1 MGSADPFTRSNST
14 GWLRRCWTSRIKAAT
29 SKRGSTSFRIR
40 ISSPRPSSRVRKSRS
55 PSIMLF
61 ALLPSASPWRDAVA
75 AHAYH
80 RRAVTASRPAPVAL
94 VLTRP
99 RPLAQSLAR
108 CMSGA
113 RLREGAE
120 SEEAMNQPWRQPMR
134 HWVVVGAVVA
144 IFGLAGAGSVVAQAA
159 DPIKIGFGM
168 ALTGGLSAN
177 GKPALLAMQIWKD
190 DVNKKGGL
198 VGRPVELI
206 FYDDQTNPATVPG
219 IYSKLLDV
227 DKVDLV
233 VSGYGTNL
241 IAPLMPMAMERKLT
255 VIGIFGLAN
264 NEKYKY
270 PNYFQISP
278 TGPDPATSTAT
289 GFFELAAKQTPRPQ
303 TVALVGA
310 DAEYPQTAMVGA
322 RELVKRLG
330 FKTVYDKTYP
340 PSTVDYTPIVRA
352 IKATNPD
359 IVFIASYPPDSVGM
373 LRAAHEVGLQPK
385 IFGGGMVGL
394 QFTSVMTSMGPM
406 LNGIVNYD
414 FWAPEPSMMAV
425 PGIKEFLKEY
435 QARAEKAGVDPLGY
449 YLPPYS
455 YALVQVL
462 GQAIEATKGLD
473 QQKLADY
480 IRATEFNTIVGK
492 VKFGKNGEW
501 AKWRTLMVQYQKVQG
516 TGIDQ
521 FRGPGKKVVL
531 YPDEFKSGNIVYPY
545 SAAKN

>member
-1 MGSADPFTRSNST
+1 MKLP
-14 GWLRRCWTSRIKAAT
+14 RR
-29 SKRGSTSFRIR
+29 
-40 ISSPRPSSRVRKSRS
+40 PRVLVW
-55 PSIMLF
+55 I
-61 ALLPSASPWRDAVA
+61 VI
-75 AHAYH
+75 
-80 RRAVTASRPAPVAL
+80 AL
-94 VLTRP
+94 V
-99 RPLAQSLAR
+99 A
-108 CMSGA
+108 
-113 RLREGAE
+113 
-120 SEEAMNQPWRQPMR
+120 
-134 HWVVVGAVVA
+134 GAVV
-144 IFGLAGAGSVVAQAA
+144 LAGAGAFVARAA

-177 GKPALLAMQIWKD
+177 GKPALLALQIWKD
-190 DVNKKGGL
+190 DVNKRGGL
-198 VGRPVELI
+198 LGRPVDLV

-233 VSGYGTNL
+233 TSGYGTNL
-241 IAPLMPMAMERKLT
+241 IAPLMPIAMERKLM
-255 VIGIFGLAN
+255 IMGIFGLAN

-278 TGPDPATSTAT
+278 NGPEPETSTAL
-289 GFFELAAKQTPRPQ
+289 GFFELAARQSPKPQ
-303 TVALVGA
+303 TVAIVGA
-310 DAEYPQTAMVGA
+310 DAEYPQNALVGA
-322 RELVKRLG
+322 RELIRKFG

-340 PSTVDYTPIVRA
+340 PSTTDFTPIVRA

-359 IVFIASYPPDSVGM
+359 VVFVASYPPDSVGM

-385 IFGGGMVGL
+385 LFGGGMVGL
-394 QFTSVMTSMGPM
+394 MFTSIMTSMGPM
-406 LNGIVNYD
+406 LNGVVNYD
-414 FWAPEPSMMAV
+414 FWAPEPAFLAV

-455 YALVQVL
+455 YATGQVL
-462 GQAIEATKGLD
+462 AQAIEATKGLD

-501 AKWRTLMVQYQKVQG
+501 AKGRTLMVQYQKIQG
-516 TGIDQ
+516 NGIEQ

-531 YPDEFKSGNIVYPY
+531 YPDEFKSGNIIYPY